1 MSWKEIMK
9 ADKGDTPTYRY
20 TGEPHKYKMGY
31 LLCANNCIRAVE
43 EKGRSG
49 DYCAYCGDDKDYQI
63 PPPRGFKFDSEPPK
77 GDYKTAPLGF
87 KEPWINDEKRKT
99 AQDNYDGLHRYSE
112 GAKRN
117 LM

>member
-87 KEPWINDEKRKT
+87 KELGLTMRNAK
-99 AQDNYDGLHRYSE
+99 LHRTITMVCIDTLKGRS
-112 GAKRN
+112 AI
-117 LM
+117 